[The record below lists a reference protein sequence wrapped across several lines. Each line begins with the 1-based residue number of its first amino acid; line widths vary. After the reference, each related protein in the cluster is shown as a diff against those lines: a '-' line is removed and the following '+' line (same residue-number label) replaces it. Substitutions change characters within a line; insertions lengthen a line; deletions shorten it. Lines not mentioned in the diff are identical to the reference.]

1 MSLTDRAKDI
11 KSRENPIKN
20 NHNNQKMKKKLKY
33 SEIITEIENVFSFS
47 EIKPEDYADMDG
59 YADII
64 AKKYA
69 KTDKS
74 KKDKDC
80 IKTTQLRKFFG
91 AVRDIEKKKEWSD
104 IEPELYLLKP
114 KFAVSVGRKLIPK
127 DFFKVMNVCL
137 NKIDVGETDDEK
149 KENFNTFVK
158 FFEAI
163 VAYHKYY
170 HENYEIN
177 R

>member
-1 MSLTDRAKDI
+1 MSPKYNDYSQNYHK
-11 KSRENPIKN
+11 KNQSRNKN
-20 NHNNQKMKKKLKY
+20 KKQDNN
-33 SEIITEIENVFSFS
+33 SEIDKIIKKIENVSSFS
-47 EIKPEDYADMDG
+47 EIKPKDYADEDG
-59 YADII
+59 YAAII
-64 AKKYA
+64 AKEL
-69 KTDKS
+69 
-74 KKDKDC
+74 KKLN
-80 IKTTQLRKFFG
+80 TNQLRKFFG

-137 NKIDVGETDDEK
+137 NKIDVGENDEK

-170 HENYEIN
+170 ESIGE
-177 R
+177 

>member
-1 MSLTDRAKDI
+1 MSPMRNGYSQKYQ
-11 KSRENPIKN
+11 KN
-20 NHNNQKMKKKLKY
+20 NQSKNKNKKQDNN
-33 SEIITEIENVFSFS
+33 SEIDKIIKKIENVSSFS
-47 EIKPEDYADMDG
+47 EIKPKDYADEDG
-59 YADII
+59 YAAII
-64 AKKYA
+64 AKEL
-69 KTDKS
+69 
-74 KKDKDC
+74 KKLN
-80 IKTTQLRKFFG
+80 TNQLRKFFG

-170 HENYEIN
+170 HEN
-177 R
+177 

>member
-1 MSLTDRAKDI
+1 MSPMRNGYSQKYQ
-11 KSRENPIKN
+11 KN
-20 NHNNQKMKKKLKY
+20 NQSKNKNKKQDNN
-33 SEIITEIENVFSFS
+33 SEIDKIIKKIENVSSFS
-47 EIKPEDYADMDG
+47 EIKPKDYADEDG
-59 YADII
+59 YAAII
-64 AKKYA
+64 AKEL
-69 KTDKS
+69 
-74 KKDKDC
+74 KKLN
-80 IKTTQLRKFFG
+80 TNQLRTNQLRKFFG

-137 NKIDVGETDDEK
+137 NKIDVGKNDEK

-170 HENYEIN
+170 ESIGE
-177 R
+177 

>member
-1 MSLTDRAKDI
+1 MNPKYNDYSQNYHK
-11 KSRENPIKN
+11 KNQSRNKN
-20 NHNNQKMKKKLKY
+20 KKQDNN
-33 SEIITEIENVFSFS
+33 SEIDKIIKKIENVSSFS
-47 EIKPEDYADMDG
+47 EIKPKDYADEDG
-59 YADII
+59 YAAII
-64 AKKYA
+64 AKEL
-69 KTDKS
+69 
-74 KKDKDC
+74 KKLN
-80 IKTTQLRKFFG
+80 TNQLRKFFG

-137 NKIDVGETDDEK
+137 NKIDVGKNDEK

-170 HENYEIN
+170 ESIGE
-177 R
+177 

>member
-1 MSLTDRAKDI
+1 MSPKRNEYSKNYYEKN
-11 KSRENPIKN
+11 KSGKN
-20 NHNNQKMKKKLKY
+20 NKKQDNKKRID
-33 SEIITEIENVFSFS
+33 EIIKEIKKVSSFS
-47 EIKPEDYADMDG
+47 EIKPKDYADIGG

-64 AKKYA
+64 AKELKE
-69 KTDKS
+69 KLNTN
-74 KKDKDC
+74 
-80 IKTTQLRKFFG
+80 QLRKFFG

-127 DFFKVMNVCL
+127 EFFDVMNVCL
-137 NKIDVGETDDEK
+137 NKIDIGETDDEK

-170 HENYEIN
+170 NT
-177 R
+177 

>member
-1 MSLTDRAKDI
+1 MSPMRNNYSQKYQ
-11 KSRENPIKN
+11 KN
-20 NHNNQKMKKKLKY
+20 NQSKNKNKKQDNN
-33 SEIITEIENVFSFS
+33 SEIDKIIKKIENVSSFS

-59 YADII
+59 YAAII
-64 AKKYA
+64 AKEL
-69 KTDKS
+69 
-74 KKDKDC
+74 KKLN
-80 IKTTQLRKFFG
+80 TNQLRKFFG

-114 KFAVSVGRKLIPK
+114 KFAVSVGRKLIPE
-127 DFFKVMNVCL
+127 DFFKVMNACL
-137 NKIDVGETDDEK
+137 NKIDVGETDAEK

-170 HENYEIN
+170 N
-177 R
+177 